1 MAIVRERNAKKEE
14 RRELRALGS
23 AERAVHLAEQGVPL
37 VARVSTKSKR

>member
-1 MAIVRERNAKKEE
+1 MAVVRERNAQKER

-37 VARVSTKSKR
+37 VARTNSRKIR